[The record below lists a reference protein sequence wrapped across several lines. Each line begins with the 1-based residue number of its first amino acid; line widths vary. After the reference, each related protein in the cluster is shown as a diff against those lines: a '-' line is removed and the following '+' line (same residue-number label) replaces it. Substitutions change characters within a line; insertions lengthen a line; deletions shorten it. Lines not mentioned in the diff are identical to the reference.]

1 MGTCEKGEH
10 VPWFAHFLA
19 PKRFILLVIGGTLE
33 IGSAFYVG
41 LIRNDRTAIL
51 SLLSLMIFLV
61 TAAYFYN
68 EANNLLRKMNTILS
82 KEDSPLRS
90 LFIEQTRFD
99 NFVQSVRGI
108 VFNAKEYFIVFGIP
122 IILAQIGLYQLLTQ
136 SKNLIDSARSAY
148 FLLYWGV
155 IFTVC
160 LSLVWAILGFSISLN
175 RLGREKENLEISKS
189 VREFKKL
196 VHFYKDKSTKKIDLG
211 SIDFSFGKLKE
222 AISPLADFLY
232 TLSLKIAVFGFLFST
247 PQILEYALT
256 GSIYNL
262 TYASS
267 CAFTGFLSVI
277 VFAFAQ
283 LGMSKIWNS
292 SKDEALLAY
301 EQLCEHIKQMGVG
314 SIVSSRNPH
323 AREKL
328 EKDAAFIRNTIDDL
342 KRLEATKFNTS
353 SITKLSITIFLPL
366 ITVVFS
372 RLIK

>member
-1 MGTCEKGEH
+1 LGTCEKGEH

-33 IGSAFYVG
+33 IGSSLYVG
-41 LIRNDRTAIL
+41 LIRNDRIALL
-51 SLLSLMIFLV
+51 SLLSLTIFLIS
-61 TAAYFYN
+61 AAYFYN
-68 EANNLLRKMNTILS
+68 EANNLLRKMNIILS
-82 KEDSPLRS
+82 KEDSPLWS
-90 LFIEQTRFD
+90 LFMEQTKFD
-99 NFVQSVRGI
+99 NFIQSVRGI

-122 IILAQIGLYQLLTQ
+122 IILTPLGFYQLLMQ
-136 SKNLIDSARSAY
+136 PKNLVDSARSAY

-155 IFTVC
+155 VFTIC
-160 LSLVWAILGFSISLN
+160 LSLAWAILGFSISLN
-175 RLGREKENLEISKS
+175 RLGKEKENLEISRS
-189 VREFKKL
+189 LQEFKKL
-196 VHFYKDKSTKKIDLG
+196 VHFYKDKSAKTFDFG
-211 SIDFSFGKLKE
+211 TVDFSFGKLKE

-267 CAFTGFLSVI
+267 CVFTGFLSVI

-283 LGMSKIWNS
+283 EGMSKIWNS

-301 EQLCEHIKQMGVG
+301 EQLCEHIKHMGVG

-328 EKDAAFIRNTIDDL
+328 EKDAAFVRNTIDDL
-342 KRLEATKFNTS
+342 KRLEATKFNVS
-353 SITKLSITIFLPL
+353 SITKVSISIFLPL